1 MIAFFKNNTPTFYNI
16 LAGEEVIGQFD
27 GQDRRYYVKDH
38 LGSTR
43 MTINNSQGIDGYQD
57 YYPFGKINLS
67 DSRRMPGRSNTSG
80 NLYDNYKFTGH
91 ACPDF
96 FGELDDEFDLTLDY
110 TCPPTGAMQAR
121 MYDPVIGRFLSVDPW
136 VDEFPGWSPYN
147 YAMNNP
153 LFFNRT

>member
-1 MIAFFKNNTPTFYNI
+1 
-16 LAGEEVIGQFD
+16 
-27 GQDRRYYVKDH
+27 
-38 LGSTR
+38 
-43 MTINNSQGIDGYQD
+43 MTARE
-57 YYPFGKINLS
+57 LT
-67 DSRRMPGRSNTSG
+67 DSRTIIRSVKS
-80 NLYDNYKFTGH
+80 
-91 ACPDF
+91 
-96 FGELDDEFDLTLDY
+96 